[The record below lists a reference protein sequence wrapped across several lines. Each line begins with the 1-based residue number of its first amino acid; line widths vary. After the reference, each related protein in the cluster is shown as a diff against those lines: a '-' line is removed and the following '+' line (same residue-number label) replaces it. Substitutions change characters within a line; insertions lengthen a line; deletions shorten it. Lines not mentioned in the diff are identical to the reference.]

1 MNILEVKN
9 LSFSYSQQKEILKN
23 LNFSLQ
29 KGDFLTI
36 LGHNGS
42 GKTTLALLLAGI
54 KKQTKGKIIF
64 NNQEVN
70 ELVDSDNK
78 NIAAIVYEPGKIGI
92 VFQNP
97 ENQFVAQTVKENIA
111 IGLEIKQYSKEEI
124 DKIIDESLE
133 HVEAFYLKEK
143 DVQSLSGGQKQ
154 KVAIAE
160 QLAFDFPI
168 IVFDEPTSLLDP
180 LAKKEILNQI
190 QKLHQKG
197 KTIIL
202 ITHHFEEALL
212 GNKTL
217 FLKDGK
223 VLYSGEAKIGLHNLE
238 LLKETNIVP
247 SFEIQLSQALNKY

>member
-70 ELVDSDNK
+70 EDDL
-78 NIAAIVYEPGKIGI
+78 IGKIGI

-160 QLAFDFPI
+160 QLAFDFPLI
-168 IVFDEPTSLLDP
+168 IFDEPTSLLDP
-180 LAKKEILNQI
+180 IAKKEILNLFQ
-190 QKLHQKG
+190 
-197 KTIIL
+197 
-202 ITHHFEEALL
+202 LL
-212 GNKTL
+212 TFAYNFTL
-217 FLKDGK
+217 
-223 VLYSGEAKIGLHNLE
+223 N
-238 LLKETNIVP
+238 
-247 SFEIQLSQALNKY
+247 